1 MMIAQ
6 ENDRAAA
13 LDMDEALCTGCA
25 ACELACSFHLHGC
38 FQPAGSAI
46 AVCRDDREGTVEI
59 ALGDECDLC
68 AEEADGPLCVKYCA
82 PGALS
87 LDGGAHDG

>member
-1 MMIAQ
+1 MNGAFK
-6 ENDRAAA
+6 
-13 LDMDEALCTGCA
+13 LGMDEALCTGCA
-25 ACELACSFHLHGC
+25 ACELACSFRLRGR

-46 AVCRDDREGTVEI
+46 AVYRDDRDGAVEI
-59 ALGDECDLC
+59 RLGDECDLC

-87 LDGGAHDG
+87 LGGGGCDG